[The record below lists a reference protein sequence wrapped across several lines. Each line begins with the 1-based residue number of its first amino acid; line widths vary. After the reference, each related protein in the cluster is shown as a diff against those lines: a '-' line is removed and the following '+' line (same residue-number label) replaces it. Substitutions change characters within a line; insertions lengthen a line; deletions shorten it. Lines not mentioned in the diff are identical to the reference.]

1 MWELVKR
8 IGWEHPKLQ
17 VTWRRPSPSRRVFVD
32 KSCWYNDT
40 ITKFSPL
47 DGFLTIGASLMHFTH
62 WSSSRNVC
70 LEVFRTACFL
80 LQRILLSLEEAY
92 PVLMQEKF
100 ARYRTAMIQEAKI
113 INYRIQS
120 HSFPY
125 HWITKAA
132 FVSCLVLP
140 KFLNINMH
148 VLALSGPE
156 FCSSSIQDSSRV
168 MYD

>member
-1 MWELVKR
+1 MWELVKQ

-32 KSCWYNDT
+32 ESCSYNDT
-40 ITKFSPL
+40 ITKFSLL

-100 ARYRTAMIQEAKI
+100 ARYRTAMIQEAKLQ
-113 INYRIQS
+113 NALG

-140 KFLNINMH
+140 KLLTINMH

>member
-1 MWELVKR
+1 MWELVKQ

-17 VTWRRPSPSRRVFVD
+17 VTWRCPSPSQRVFVD
-32 KSCWYNDT
+32 EGCDT
-40 ITKFSPL
+40 ITKFSRL

-100 ARYRTAMIQEAKI
+100 ARYRTAMIQKAKLQNTGPLI
-113 INYRIQS
+113 I
-120 HSFPY
+120 
-125 HWITKAA
+125 WITKAA
-132 FVSCLVLP
+132 FCSCLVLP
-140 KFLNINMH
+140 KLPTINKH
-148 VLALSGPE
+148 VLALRGPE
-156 FCSSSIQDSSRV
+156 FCSCSIQDSSGV
-168 MYD
+168 IYD